1 MFSKYKIRER
11 NHQEIDLYLITPG
24 YKNSISKNKR
34 IVRKRNLFDINMAK
48 IIALMYKINVM

>member
-1 MFSKYKIRER
+1 MFSKYKVPER

-24 YKNSISKNKR
+24 DKNSINKNKR